1 MTINVLLDV
10 NIVLDLLLKRGPYY
24 YKKAELFAFLRQKE
38 YPLFFAACA
47 LPSLEYIHTKEIKR
61 LTDEG
66 LIKSNILPRE
76 LARQQLSRF
85 LEAIKIAPSLGSHW
99 RRIPEDHPDRED
111 GLISLSSAELPGPT
125 FIWTNDED
133 FYPAVSEIAF
143 GGGLALQQYLENEA
157 QKNLSFVDLGHQQS
171 IIRENLEEGIFR
183 VLKHGNYIMGPEVKE
198 LETKLATYVGAKHAI
213 GCASVTDA
221 LLMALM
227 AYSVGPGDAI
237 FTTPFT
243 FIATA
248 EVISLLGA
256 TPIFVDIDPATF
268 NIDPAKLALAIQAV
282 KANDRSLHPL
292 PLTPHASPLRP
303 RAVIPVDL
311 FGLPADYDAICA
323 VAARRGLAVI
333 EDAAQSFGGE
343 YKERKACSFG
353 AIACTSFFP
362 AKPLGCYGDG
372 GMCFTDDDRL
382 AEVLRSI
389 RVHGQGSDKYE
400 NIRIGINGRLD
411 TLQAAILLAK
421 FAILPEEIDLRQEVA
436 RRYNELL
443 AGSVTTPEIPEGCK
457 SAWAQYSILV
467 RDSAEWADLM
477 AKLKEAG
484 IPTAIYYPKP
494 LHRQKAFAGLGY
506 KEGDFPVS
514 EDCARRIF
522 SLPMHPYL
530 AAGDQRR
537 IAALFQ

>member
-1 MTINVLLDV
+1 MDFI
-10 NIVLDLLLKRGPYY
+10 DL
-24 YKKAELFAFLRQKE
+24 
-38 YPLFFAACA
+38 AA
-47 LPSLEYIHTKEIKR
+47 
-61 LTDEG
+61 
-66 LIKSNILPRE
+66 
-76 LARQQLSRF
+76 QQ
-85 LEAIKIAPSLGSHW
+85 
-99 RRIPEDHPDRED
+99 RRI
-111 GLISLSSAELPGPT
+111 
-125 FIWTNDED
+125 
-133 FYPAVSEIAF
+133 SEKLNANIA
-143 GGGLALQQYLENEA
+143 GVLAHGQYIN
-157 QKNLSFVDLGHQQS
+157 
-171 IIRENLEEGIFR
+171 
-183 VLKHGNYIMGPEVKE
+183 GPEVRE
-198 LETKLATYVGAKHAI
+198 LEGTLAAYVGAKHAV
-213 GCASVTDA
+213 GCASGTDA

-227 AYSVGPGDAI
+227 VLEIGPGDAV

-243 FIATA
+243 FVATA

-256 TPIFVDIDPATF
+256 TPVFVDNDPATF
-268 NIDPAKLALAIQAV
+268 NIDPAKLEQAIEAVEKSDPAL
-282 KANDRSLHPL
+282 HHL
-292 PLTPHASPLRP
+292 PGAAGGKLRP

-311 FGLPADYDAICA
+311 FGLPADYDAIGA
-323 VAARRGLAVI
+323 VAVRHGIAVI

-343 YKERKACSFG
+343 YKGRNACSFG
-353 AIACTSFFP
+353 VIACTSFFP

-382 AEVLRSI
+382 AGFLRSI

-400 NIRIGINGRLD
+400 NVRIGINGRLD

-421 FAILPEEIDLRQEVA
+421 FAIFPEEIDLRQEVA
-436 RRYNELL
+436 RRYNGLL

-457 SAWAQYSILV
+457 SAWAQYSILA
-467 RDSAEWADLM
+467 RDSAERSDLM

-494 LHRQKAFAGLGY
+494 LHRQKAFAGMDY
-506 KEGDFPVS
+506 REGDFPVS